1 VQILRIKTTKTNG
14 GYKAWLYDDLS
25 VTASSTTSAHTA
37 AENLAVR
44 VFVGHNRRA
53 QIPEEVLSKIVV
65 RPVDNG
71 NYRATYD
78 N

>member
-1 VQILRIKTTKTNG
+1 MRILKIQTTRTRDG
-14 GYKAWLYDDLS
+14 FKAWLADDDS
-25 VTASSTTSAHTA
+25 VRATATGSAFMA

-44 VFVGHNRRA
+44 VFVGHNNRA
-53 QIPEEVLSKIVV
+53 QISEDVLSKIVV
-65 RPVDNG
+65 RPTDGG